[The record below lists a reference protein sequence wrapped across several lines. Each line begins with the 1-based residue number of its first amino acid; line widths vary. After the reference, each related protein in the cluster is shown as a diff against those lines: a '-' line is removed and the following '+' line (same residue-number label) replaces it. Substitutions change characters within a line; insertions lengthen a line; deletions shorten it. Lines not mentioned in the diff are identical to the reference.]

1 MSKSSLQSSLNYE
14 KNIVSGVSEPLDV
27 TTDTPQDAKPSSG
40 FADFGNA
47 FDGCS
52 EAKNTDDIFATNSVD
67 PVVHIPTD
75 DALTED
81 FTNFMTAG
89 SQNRT
94 VDHKEPATNDRF
106 SALKSLITNPD
117 LFKSEPIVPV
127 VGVEP
132 DGGMYQKKGD
142 FSLGNVGVKSEFAQ
156 DEIAVDND
164 GWDDFKA
171 ATPAKIEW
179 ADAVSLESTR
189 KSGEETE
196 AQIECAEILKTE
208 DTTLEETMDHDDQLA
223 KTIMSKVSTKPRT
236 PAKSYFARNVIGG
249 RAPVGLGISPL
260 DTQPPDFPPDDDNE
274 NDFDDFG
281 TFHSSGV
288 DIGGAGG
295 AISTLGCVDAFDD
308 FTEFAKQPSTDS
320 TSFSGMKTSSSHD
333 FTGWG
338 GQSGAIVD
346 DVQSMKSLDFKAY
359 PSSKTDSSAS
369 GDNQSVSSFDNATV
383 DTTRKIE
390 ITLGDASSN
399 VDTVDRESVDSV
411 TLKEEGGSGPGL
423 FPKSQADSGNHNDN
437 GWYFCIIIINI
448 YLT

>member
-1 MSKSSLQSSLNYE
+1 M
-14 KNIVSGVSEPLDV
+14 SEPLDV
-27 TTDTPQDAKPSSG
+27 TTETPQDAKPGSG
-40 FADFGNA
+40 FADFDNA
-47 FDGCS
+47 FDGRS

-75 DALTED
+75 DTLTDD
-81 FTNFMTAG
+81 FTNFMTTG

-94 VDHKEPATNDRF
+94 VDHKEPVTNDRF

-127 VGVEP
+127 VGLEP
-132 DGGMYQKKGD
+132 DGGVGQKQGD
-142 FSLGNVGVKSEFAQ
+142 FSLGNVGLKSEFAQ
-156 DEIAVDND
+156 GEIAVDND

-179 ADAVSLESTR
+179 ADGVSLESTQ
-189 KSGEETE
+189 KAGERTGTRMEW
-196 AQIECAEILKTE
+196 ADIPKTE
-208 DTTLEETMDHDDQLA
+208 DATLEETMDHEDQLA

-295 AISTLGCVDAFDD
+295 AISTLGCVDTFDD
-308 FTEFAKQPSTDS
+308 FTEFAKPPSTDS
-320 TSFSGMKTSSSHD
+320 MSFSGMKTSSSHD

-338 GQSGAIVD
+338 DQSGAIVD

-359 PSSKTDSSAS
+359 PGSKTDSSAS

-399 VDTVDRESVDSV
+399 VDTADRESVDSM
-411 TLKEEGGSGPGL
+411 TLKEEGSSAPGL
-423 FPKSQADSGNHNDN
+423 FPKSPADSGNHNDN
-437 GWYFCIIIINI
+437 GWYFCVIINNNNNNKL
-448 YLT
+448 YLFTITL

>member
-1 MSKSSLQSSLNYE
+1 MQSSLNYE
-14 KNIVSGVSEPLDV
+14 KKTIVSGVPEPLDV

-40 FADFGNA
+40 FADFDNA
-47 FDGCS
+47 FDGRS
-52 EAKNTDDIFATNSVD
+52 EAKITDDIFATNSVD
-67 PVVHIPTD
+67 PGVHIPTD
-75 DALTED
+75 DTRTED

-89 SQNRT
+89 TQNQT

-127 VGVEP
+127 VGLEP
-132 DGGMYQKKGD
+132 DAGMDHGD

-156 DEIAVDND
+156 GEIAVDND

-171 ATPAKIEW
+171 ATTPAKTEW
-179 ADAVSLESTR
+179 ANMVSSESTR
-189 KSGEETE
+189 KSGEETQTRIGWGE
-196 AQIECAEILKTE
+196 VPKTE
-208 DTTLEETMDHDDQLA
+208 DSTLEETMDHDDQLA
-223 KTIMSKVSTKPRT
+223 KTIMSSVCTKPRT
-236 PAKSYFARNVIGG
+236 PVKSYFARNVIGG

-308 FTEFAKQPSTDS
+308 FTEFAKQPSADS

-338 GQSGAIVD
+338 GQSEAIVD

-359 PSSKTDSSAS
+359 PGSKTDSSAS

-399 VDTVDRESVDSV
+399 VDTVDRESVDSM
-411 TLKEEGGSGPGL
+411 TLKEEGSSAPGL

-437 GWYFCIIIINI
+437 GWYFCVIIINI